1 MSPTVSEHL
10 APYSPRAL
18 RAWRG
23 DLPGNVSKEGTLVFA
38 DVAGCTRLTERLA
51 KRGKAG
57 SLRPRSRRSTRHAAT
72 SWGVSRRQSIPRM
85 AEPANATGRDG
96 AGQAGTS

>member
-23 DLPGNVSKEGTLVFA
+23 DLPGYVSKEGTLVFA
-38 DVAGCTRLTERLA
+38 DVSGFTRLTERLA

-57 SLRPRSRRSTRHAAT
+57 SLHPRCRRSTRHA
-72 SWGVSRRQSIPRM
+72 
-85 AEPANATGRDG
+85 
-96 AGQAGTS
+96 GTS